1 MCLEELSLTLECDVG
16 TFPLGVQLLQLP
28 HQIGG
33 VHAQLEIG
41 HSVHDRI
48 QLSN

>member
-16 TFPLGVQLLQLP
+16 TFPLGVQLLQLA
-28 HQIGG
+28 HQIGE
-33 VHAQLEIG
+33 VHAQPEIG

-48 QLSN
+48 